1 MRLIP
6 SDPDLET
13 IVGRIRDQSL
23 DLQPEFQRGAVW
35 SRPKQRLLVDSILRN
50 WYIPPVHV
58 VRTSE
63 DEQEV
68 LDGQQRLRAIF
79 EFVLGRFPA
88 DGHTEPHDS
97 FIARLDGLRY
107 DELPER
113 VRRRF
118 DRFTIRVFELVDY
131 EPEEPYELFFR
142 LNQPTTLTAA
152 EKRNAFFG
160 EARAQI
166 RLVTEYAERAGMLPE
181 RIGFSNARLS
191 YEDVIARFVWTLEAG
206 SLAEKVTAAR
216 VTQRYR
222 DPTPIPS
229 QILDQ
234 ASEAIDTVFRA
245 DALDA
250 REVRLNKATAHS
262 WLVFAARAHR
272 LRVNLDEFDGFLH
285 WVEVTRLGYRHTAR
299 PTAAFSP
306 DSTSLVLSLFN
317 DRATSRVND
326 VSSVLIRDA
335 ALWILASQRSE
346 RVAVPESA
354 EFLSAVEMASTQNEA
369 EEGLLRR
376 AVETGWASLP

>member
-1 MRLIP
+1 MIP

-23 DLQPEFQRGAVW
+23 DLQPDFQRGAVW
-35 SRPKQRLLVDSILRN
+35 YRPKQRLLVDSVLRS

-68 LDGQQRLRAIF
+68 LDGQQRLRAIYQ
-79 EFVLGRFPA
+79 FVFGPLSA
-88 DGHTEPHDS
+88 DGGTEPHDP
-97 FIARLDGLRY
+97 FITELDGLRY

-166 RLVTEYAERAGMLPE
+166 RVLTEHAERVGMSPD
-181 RIGFSNARLS
+181 RIGFSNARLA
-191 YEDVIARFVWTLEAG
+191 YEDVIARFVWTLETG
-206 SLAEKVTAAR
+206 TLAEKVTAAR

-222 DPTPIPS
+222 QPD
-229 QILDQ
+229 
-234 ASEAIDTVFRA
+234 
-245 DALDA
+245 
-250 REVRLNKATAHS
+250 
-262 WLVFAARAHR
+262 
-272 LRVNLDEFDGFLH
+272 
-285 WVEVTRLGYRHTAR
+285 
-299 PTAAFSP
+299 AFSP
-306 DSTSLVLSLFN
+306 EVLEAAREPIDIVFGTDSLESHE
-317 DRATSRVND
+317 
-326 VSSVLIRDA
+326 IR
-335 ALWILASQRSE
+335 L
-346 RVAVPESA
+346 
-354 EFLSAVEMASTQNEA
+354 
-369 EEGLLRR
+369 
-376 AVETGWASLP
+376 